1 MKITKGKIARAQKVV
16 LYGPEGIGKSTFAAM
31 FPEPLFID
39 TEGSTSN
46 MDVARLDKPSSWT
59 MLEQQIEFVKNNRPC
74 KTLIID
80 TIDWAERLAIEFVIS
95 RSQKTSITS
104 FGYGEGF
111 IQLEEEFGRFLN
123 KLTDLIEV
131 GINVI
136 LTAHAKIAKFEQP
149 DEMGAYDR
157 WELKLGNKT
166 TAKTAALTK
175 EWADMVLFMNYKTFS
190 VATDD
195 KGKKFKGQGGKRTIY
210 TSHNPAWDAKNRH
223 NLPNEFTMDYSHIAH
238 IFDNQDQVKTVKP
251 EVINNSRMQ
260 TKDAPQDQLVEPSLS
275 ELNDNDISK
284 PQKEELTEKIPKAL
298 ADLMKT
304 NKVTVDEIKEV
315 VGMRGYYPEDT
326 PIENYEADFIKGV
339 LVGAWE
345 QVFGM
350 IKENRLNSGEF
361 VPVDS
366 VDVGEMPFL

>member
-31 FPEPLFID
+31 FPDPLFID

-46 MDVARLDKPSSWT
+46 MDVARLEKPSSWT

-74 KTLIID
+74 KTLAID

-223 NLPNEFTMDYSHIAH
+223 NLPSEFTMDYSHIAH

-275 ELNDNDISK
+275 ELNDNVISK